1 MKARQVLII
10 LGIIILLILMYLV
23 WMIGFGSGAKFGANN
38 PDMFK
43 GKKDST
49 KKEVLDTSIV
59 KYVNIETY
67 HNDTVPLTISG
78 YGRVNSVSK
87 VQISSEVQ
95 GKLIAN
101 IPLKKGTHFSK
112 GQTLFSITNSDARIA
127 LKARKSNFLNL
138 LTAILPDIQL
148 DYNEEYNKWNDFFN
162 SIKVDIPLPKFP
174 GFKTVKEKNFI
185 ISKGILTEYYNI
197 LSDEEKLNKYVVS
210 APFTG
215 SIIEASTDEGAIVN
229 PGTPVL
235 TVIRDGEMEIE
246 VPVKKSAIEKVKVG
260 QPVDLFENDQHF
272 SGKVIRIG
280 EYVNEKT
287 QTIPVFVTLGDAEGL
302 YNGMYLEAQIK
313 TKGFEAITEIPRIAL
328 FNDEMIYVVKDNK
341 LHEKHADVKFYK
353 ENTAIVTNIEDG
365 EAVVVEPIINAEE
378 GMEVTPIEK

>member
-1 MKARQVLII
+1 MKARQVLIV
-10 LGIIILLILMYLV
+10 LGIVVLLIIL
-23 WMIGFGSGAKFGANN
+23 MIVYKIGYSKGSSFGANN
-38 PDMFK
+38 PDK
-43 GKKDST
+43 VLKKKDST
-49 KKEVLDTSIV
+49 KNETLDTVLI
-59 KYVNIETY
+59 KYVNVETFQ
-67 HNDTVPLTISG
+67 NDTIPLTISG
-78 YGRVNSVSK
+78 YGRVNSMSK
-87 VQISSEVQ
+87 VSISSEVQ

-112 GQTLFSITNSDARIA
+112 GQVLFSITNSDAKIA

-174 GFKTVKEKNFI
+174 GFKSVKEKNFI

-197 LSDEEKLNKYVVS
+197 QSDEEKLKKYVVT

-215 SIIEASTDEGAIVN
+215 SIIEATTDEGAIVN

-272 SGKVIRIG
+272 SGKVSRIG

-287 QTIPVFVTLGDAEGL
+287 QTIPVFVSMGEAEGL
-302 YNGMYLEAQIK
+302 FNGMYLEAQIK

-328 FNDEMIYVVKDNK
+328 FDDEMIYVVKDNK
-341 LHEKHADVKFYK
+341 LHAKHADVKFYK
-353 ENTAIVTNIEDG
+353 ENTAIVTNIKDG
-365 EAVVVEPIINAEE
+365 ETVVIEPIINAEE